1 MMGCWSPNPP
11 KQVFFF
17 FKFHFYYSSAMKL
30 NVILDQIEEIEL
42 LTMENLHEWNWLRIH
57 KWGF

>member
-1 MMGCWSPNPP
+1 
-11 KQVFFF
+11 
-17 FKFHFYYSSAMKL
+17 MKL
-30 NVILDQIEEIEL
+30 NVILDQTDEIEL